1 MHVFYSQEY
10 FLKTENLH
18 FFLNEQ
24 TNLPSNLKSG
34 HEGSLLIIIGNF
46 KKNGLGEVGW
56 EKWLMTICQR
66 EVE

>member
-24 TNLPSNLKSG
+24 TNLSSNLKSG
-34 HEGSLLIIIGNF
+34 HEGSLLIIIDNL
-46 KKNGLGEVGW
+46 KNKWIRRSGLGEMVNDNFSKGS
-56 EKWLMTICQR
+56 
-66 EVE
+66 